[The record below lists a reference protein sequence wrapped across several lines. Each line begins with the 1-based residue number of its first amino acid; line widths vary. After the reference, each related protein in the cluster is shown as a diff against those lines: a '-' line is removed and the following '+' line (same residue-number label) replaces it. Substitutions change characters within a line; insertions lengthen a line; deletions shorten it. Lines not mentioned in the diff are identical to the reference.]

1 MNLILT
7 FAFVSVNILFFTSA
21 LNTET
26 LEIISLYD
34 ENDDVIELMDA
45 SINDI
50 EESGKIWIVE
60 FYAHW
65 CGHCQ
70 RFAPKWK
77 KVAKKFKGKINEL
90 ETYCLKIERI

>member
-1 MNLILT
+1 MFFNNSVEIHFVLTLAFYSLSIL
-7 FAFVSVNILFFTSA
+7 LFTSA
-21 LNTET
+21 LNAES
-26 LEIISLYD
+26 LEKISLYD
-34 ENDDVIELMDA
+34 ENDDVIELSDE

-50 EESGKIWIVE
+50 EKSGKIWIVE

-77 KVAKKFKGKINEL
+77 MVAKKFKGEK
-90 ETYCLKIERI
+90 